1 MTEEVEHGM
10 YPTVIQE
17 VVEER
22 QQGKIK
28 KKDEMGTEEEGDGDR
43 DTLLENQKEEL
54 PTF

>member
-22 QQGKIK
+22 QQGKMKIF
-28 KKDEMGTEEEGDGDR
+28 DEIGTKEVENGDH